1 MLIPEKVLQTGTHT
15 LHLMAHA
22 EHHITPQ
29 KTLIR
34 VFITLV
40 VLTILTVLTSRLDLG
55 PLNVP
60 LALTIAVVKGSFVV
74 LIFMGLR
81 YDNKINAVV
90 LSVGAAFVL
99 IFLVFTLFDTSFRG
113 DLPNTT
119 KGTIME
125 EERQNEALRQRD
137 PGPPQSTVPPSQ

>member
-1 MLIPEKVLQTGTHT
+1 
-15 LHLMAHA
+15 MAHA

-34 VFITLV
+34 VFIALV

-60 LALTIAVVKGSFVV
+60 LALTIAVTKGSFVV

-137 PGPPQSTVPPSQ
+137 PGPPQSIVPPSQ